1 MVKRRR
7 QKRRTR
13 KAGMLSAMRTRI
25 TQTRRNRS
33 PQTITLQFVS
43 MGGEITSI
51 PNLALRSTL
60 SDAITQLEAQNGMII
75 SMVTN
80 KYEAL
85 DPTKTLRQLNLQNN
99 TELTYLSEELT
110 LQSSNSF
117 GFINANTQR
126 GVLARCLNQQITF
139 YGKTE
144 YKLSNDEIIN
154 GYAGFVDNIRPG
166 HVLSPRP
173 HIMILTTENL
183 ENHRG
188 GICKHPTIKK
198 FKSTTLFKPSTLP
211 TSNYEIKTI
220 PRDFQLY
227 NGNIVRQMV
236 FDVIR
241 AAQQDEA
248 TGIAVHRSINTLMY
262 HLPVYMYC
270 DNHIRDSTITAILN
284 AQDLER
290 GFARWIGPLD

>member
-13 KAGMLSAMRTRI
+13 KAGMLSAMRTR

-43 MGGEITSI
+43 MGGEIT
-51 PNLALRSTL
+51 PLDNLPLNITL
-60 SDAITQLEAQNGMII
+60 SDAITRLEEQTGKII

-80 KYEAL
+80 ICEAL

-99 TELTYLSEELT
+99 TELTYLSEELS

-117 GFINANTQR
+117 GFININTQR
-126 GVLARCLNQQITF
+126 GVLARCRNQQITF

-188 GICKHPTIKK
+188 GICKHPIIKK

-211 TSNYEIKTI
+211 DINYEIKTI
-220 PRDFQLY
+220 PRNFQLY

-270 DNHIRDSTITAILN
+270 DNHIRDNTITTILN